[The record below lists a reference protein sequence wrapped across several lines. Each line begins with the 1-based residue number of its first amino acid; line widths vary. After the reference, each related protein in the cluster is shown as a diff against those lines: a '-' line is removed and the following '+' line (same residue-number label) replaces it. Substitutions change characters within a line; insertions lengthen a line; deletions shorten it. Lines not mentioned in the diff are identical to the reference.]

1 MCLCPNLFL
10 QGHQS
15 HRCLLKGAQRESCRL
30 FYLGQNEDCSLG
42 DSPSDSP
49 ESLLQRGSGA
59 RSRYK
64 ILVKGEFDAIKPLF
78 YKRLS
83 ASQEELMSSR
93 RGLVLF

>member
-1 MCLCPNLFL
+1 MCLRPDLFL

-15 HRCLLKGAQRESCRL
+15 HRRLLKDAQRESCKL
-30 FYLGQNEDCSLG
+30 FHLGQNEDCSLG
-42 DSPSDSP
+42 DSPSDSS
-49 ESLLQRGSGA
+49 ESLLQRDSAG
-59 RSRYK
+59 RSICK